1 MKKNITIWILSVLV
15 IFLLINLMVMK
26 NMFEKMDNMII
37 WELSQAQVE
46 WDISFVARVDTW
58 AQTTSIHA
66 ENIEIE
72 NAEKKQKDN
81 IWKNISFSVINN
93 NWEKEIFTKKIEDVR
108 NVKTSEGNELRYYI
122 MMDITAWNKTKSVL
136 VNLNDREEMNYK
148 LLLGRNFL
156 EKDFLIQISEQ

>member
-1 MKKNITIWILSVLV
+1 
-15 IFLLINLMVMK
+15 MK

-46 WDISFVARVDTW
+46 WDISFVARIDTW